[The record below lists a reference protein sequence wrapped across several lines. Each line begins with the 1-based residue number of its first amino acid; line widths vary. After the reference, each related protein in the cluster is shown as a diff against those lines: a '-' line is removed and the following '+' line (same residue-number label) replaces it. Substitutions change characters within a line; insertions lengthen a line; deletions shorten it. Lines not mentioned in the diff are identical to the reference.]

1 MRWDD
6 LRIFLTVARSRSLSE
21 AAMTLGVN
29 QSTVSRRL
37 TNLERHLKTQ
47 LLDRTSSGPV
57 LTESGNDL
65 LTMAQKVEDE
75 FFQIDRQVTGRD
87 MRLSG
92 RLRITCIDMLVDR
105 LLAPYLADFT
115 AQHPDIELEI
125 LTAFRPLDLMR
136 READVAIRASDD
148 PPQTLVGR
156 RMFDFNLAVYASREL
171 AANVPD
177 TPDPAMLNWIGLH
190 DVDNNNRV
198 VRKRFPTA
206 NICHW
211 VDGLFMQ
218 NALVREGIGVA
229 ALPCYWADKDPD
241 LVRIYPQ
248 QYAPNGLGFWVLIH
262 PDMRRTARVRAFV
275 DFVTDVLKSHQSDFE
290 GKHPPSVS

>member
-1 MRWDD
+1 MKWDD

-21 AAMTLGVN
+21 AAITLGVN

-65 LTMAQKVEDE
+65 LSMAQKVEDE
-75 FFQIDRQVTGRD
+75 FFQIDSQVTGRD

-115 AQHPDIELEI
+115 SQHPDIELEI

-136 READVAIRASDD
+136 READVAIRASDG

-156 RMFDFNLAVYASREL
+156 RMFDFNLAIYASRKL
-171 AANVPD
+171 AANIPE
-177 TPDPAMLNWIGLH
+177 TPDPARLDWIGLH

-198 VRKRFPTA
+198 VKTRFPTA

-241 LVRIYPQ
+241 LVRIFRQ

-275 DFVTDVLKSHQSDFE
+275 DFVTGVLKNHQTDFE
-290 GKHPPSVS
+290 GDATTVG

>member
-1 MRWDD
+1 MKWDD
-6 LRIFLTVARSRSLSE
+6 LRIFLTVARSHFLSE
-21 AAMTLGVN
+21 AAISLGVN

-65 LTMAQKVEDE
+65 LAMAQKVEDE
-75 FFQIDRQVTGRD
+75 FFQIDSQVTGRD

-105 LLAPYLADFT
+105 LLAPHLAAFT
-115 AQHPDIELEI
+115 EQHPDIELEL

-136 READVAIRASDD
+136 READVAIRASDG

-156 RMFDFNLAVYASREL
+156 RLFDFNLAVYASSKL
-171 AANVPD
+171 AAKTGEN
-177 TPDPAMLNWIGLH
+177 PDPAQLEWIGLH

-198 VRKRFPTA
+198 VKTRFPTA

-229 ALPCYWADKDPD
+229 ALPCYWADSDPN
-241 LVRIYPQ
+241 LIRVYPEP
-248 QYAPNGLGFWVLIH
+248 YAPNGLGFWVLIH

-275 DFVTDVLKSHQSDFE
+275 DFVTRVLKDHQSDFE
-290 GKHPPSVS
+290 GNR

>member
-1 MRWDD
+1 MKWDD

-21 AAMTLGVN
+21 AAVTLDVN

-37 TNLERHLKTQ
+37 TNLERHLKPQ
-47 LLDRTSSGPV
+47 LLERTSSGPV

-65 LTMAQKVEDE
+65 LPMAQKVEDE

-105 LLAPYLADFT
+105 LLAPHLAAFT
-115 AQHPDIELEI
+115 EQHPDIELEL

-136 READVAIRASDD
+136 READVAIRASDG
-148 PPQTLVGR
+148 PPQALVGR
-156 RMFDFNLAVYASREL
+156 RMFDFNLAVYASSKL
-171 AANVPD
+171 AAEIGENA
-177 TPDPAMLNWIGLH
+177 DPSQLEWIGLH
-190 DVDNNNRV
+190 DVENNNRV
-198 VRKRFPTA
+198 VKTRFPTA

-229 ALPCYWADKDPD
+229 ALPCYWADSDPN
-241 LVRIYPQ
+241 LIRVYPEP
-248 QYAPNGLGFWVLIH
+248 YAPNGLGFWVLIH
-262 PDMRRTARVRAFV
+262 PDIRRTARVRAFV
-275 DFVTDVLKSHQSDFE
+275 DFVTGALKDHQQAFE
-290 GKHPPSVS
+290 G

>member
-1 MRWDD
+1 MKWDD
-6 LRIFLTVARSRSLSE
+6 LRVFLAVARSRSLSE
-21 AAMTLGVN
+21 AAITLGVN

-37 TNLERHLKTQ
+37 TNLEHHLKTQ
-47 LLDRTSSGPV
+47 LLDRTSTGPV

-65 LTMAQKVEDE
+65 LLMAQKVEDE
-75 FFQIDRQVTGRD
+75 FIQIDSQVTGRD

-105 LLAPYLADFT
+105 LLAPYLAEFT
-115 AQHPDIELEI
+115 RQHPDIELEV

-136 READVAIRASDD
+136 READVAIRASDG

-156 RMFDFNLAVYASREL
+156 RLFDFNLAIYASRNL
-171 AANVPD
+171 ATKLPQN
-177 TPDPAMLNWIGLH
+177 PDPAQLDWIGLH

-198 VRKRFPTA
+198 VKTRFPTA

-241 LVRIYPQ
+241 LVRIFDEP
-248 QYAPNGLGFWVLIH
+248 YAPNGLGFWVLIH

-275 DFVTDVLKSHQSDFE
+275 DFATSVLKDHQAEFA
-290 GKHPPSVS
+290 G